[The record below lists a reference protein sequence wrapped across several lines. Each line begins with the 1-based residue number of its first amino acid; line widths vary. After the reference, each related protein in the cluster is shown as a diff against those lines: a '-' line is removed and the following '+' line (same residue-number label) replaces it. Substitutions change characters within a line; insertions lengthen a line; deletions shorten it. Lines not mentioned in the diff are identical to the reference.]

1 MIMTFSFP
9 EKKISVNGVEYT
21 LNSNGVANV
30 TLGPHDAP
38 GDYPLVVKV
47 NGTTVLDQ
55 TYPVAQT
62 TYTATSSGS
71 FTQYEQGTLT
81 ITAKRNGVAYSGAAT
96 LAGKAITFTNG
107 KATYTTTYNT
117 SGKQSLK
124 LVIDGQTI
132 TLSVTVAAATY
143 SVEAEDYTV
152 QEYESEAVSFTVK
165 RNGKPYQGAVTLAHN
180 SNITSSTKSTTS
192 NASGLVSITVTGATA
207 GAKRDLDAR
216 FHILA
221 GHVGDVQAAA
231 GDASRWTQWGAGMWA
246 GLTFLEDCRN
256 TCPAYFRG
264 LHWHNLLKTLTTLCN
279 AKNPLSVRAGR
290 GIFLCLQS
298 DFFATNRISSR
309 CSGSH
314 LHLFRHHHGVM
325 MNRPS
330 AFAFLSGCAP
340 DTAQSREHSIRA
352 WYRSPCGQRKF
363 SSSSGIG
370 NGIASLL
377 FLKRRV
383 RYGVE

>member
-1 MIMTFSFP
+1 MYGYYTDHLYIASVDGLP
-9 EKKISVNGVEYT
+9 EYTGDTVTSAITLYDNDLLIPGKKISVNGVEYT

-152 QEYESEAVSFTVK
+152 QVHESEAVSFTVK

-192 NASGLVSITVTGATA
+192 NASGLVSITVTGVTA
-207 GAKRDLDAR
+207 GVSTISATFGGGTVSDAISVTVTYQVILK
-216 FHILA
+216 HIFGFA
-221 GHVGDVQAAA
+221 GSGGRNFNNGVFQPYGGPV
-231 GDASRWTQWGAGMWA
+231 DA
-246 GLTFLEDCRN
+246 
-256 TCPAYFRG
+256 Y
-264 LHWHNLLKTLTTLCN
+264 
-279 AKNPLSVRAGR
+279 
-290 GIFLCLQS
+290 
-298 DFFATNRISSR
+298 
-309 CSGSH
+309 
-314 LHLFRHHHGVM
+314 
-325 MNRPS
+325 
-330 AFAFLSGCAP
+330 
-340 DTAQSREHSIRA
+340 
-352 WYRSPCGQRKF
+352 
-363 SSSSGIG
+363 
-370 NGIASLL
+370 SLNS
-377 FLKRRV
+377 
-383 RYGVE
+383 